1 MIKFNLDILKTKVY
15 YALKTNSLSSEN
27 WEQIICDSLG
37 AIWIEGDKYL
47 ADGILKENN
56 LNIKTIHF
64 HPQIRTTKPSR
75 DFIHNP
81 EHYDP
86 VLELVQRRVGLP
98 HLNDMI
104 EDPYVIGKATIE
116 NFKRFE
122 RESFEK
128 FNTTKTLD
136 VIIRHGI
143 DRTEKNYL
151 VDVFVEDHIHPDAD
165 ELDWIENLHGVKSK
179 YKGRQSVIG
188 VKNNK
193 KIIARNSSGTGR
205 QQNCYLI
212 FRDIRR
218 IEHRETIKLPIPE
231 RLNYEHNKLLE
242 EILCKSVDK

>member
-143 DRTEKNYL
+143 DRTEK
-151 VDVFVEDHIHPDAD
+151 I
-165 ELDWIENLHGVKSK
+165 
-179 YKGRQSVIG
+179 
-188 VKNNK
+188 
-193 KIIARNSSGTGR
+193 T
-205 QQNCYLI
+205 
-212 FRDIRR
+212 
-218 IEHRETIKLPIPE
+218 
-231 RLNYEHNKLLE
+231 
-242 EILCKSVDK
+242 